1 METMAGMRRS
11 CGCGKVTE
19 KDVGKE
25 LTLAGWVNTRRDH
38 GGLIFIDLRDRSG
51 IVQLVLSPQ
60 YGEEAFHKAE
70 GVRSEYVLAVK
81 GKVRER
87 SADTVNPKMK
97 TGKVEVVVSELRV
110 LNKAKTPPF
119 YVEDGIDVDENVRL
133 KYRYIDLRRPEMQNH
148 LIMRHKIV
156 HEMRT
161 FLDENDFLEIETP
174 MLTKSTPEGARDY
187 LVPSRVN
194 PGKFYALPQSP
205 QLFKQLLMVS
215 GLERYFQV
223 ARCFRDEDLR
233 ADRQPEFTQL
243 DMELSFEDQDFI
255 LDLMEHMM
263 QRVFKKVLNRDIEIP
278 FKRIKWDDAMNLYGS
293 DKPDLRFDMHFYN
306 ISDLL
311 RDTGFKVFRS
321 VLDNGGVVKA
331 INVKGDAAIPRRE
344 LDGLV
349 DYVGHYGAKGLAWIG
364 FNEDGSLKCQI
375 TKFLGEDKIREIGK
389 ACEAEKGDLVLII
402 ADKPKV
408 VAQALGELRLEMARR
423 MNLIDPNE
431 FCFRWVTDFPMFE
444 YSEEEHRYVAEHH
457 PFTAPRDEDV
467 QYLLTDPSKVY
478 AKAYD
483 MVLNGVEAGGG
494 SLRIYQEDLQEKVF
508 KAIGISQEEAEQKFG
523 FLLDAFKYG
532 APPHA
537 GIALGLDRLV
547 MLMLH
552 LDSIRDVIAF
562 PKTQSAIDPLTQAP
576 STVADKQLKELHI
589 KVDIKKEKDLFEK
602 A

>member
-1 METMAGMRRS
+1 METMAGMHRS
-11 CGCGKVTE
+11 CGCGRVTE
-19 KDVGKE
+19 KDCGKE

-51 IVQLVLSPQ
+51 IVQVVMSPQ
-60 YGEEAFHKAE
+60 YGEDAFHKAE
-70 GVRSEYVLAVK
+70 DVRSEYVLAIR
-81 GKVRER
+81 GIVRER
-87 SADTVNPKMK
+87 SPETVNPKMQ
-97 TGKVEVVVSELRV
+97 TGKIEVVVSEMRV

-119 YVEDGIDVDENVRL
+119 YVEDGIDVDETVRL
-133 KYRYIDLRRPEMQNH
+133 KHRYIDLRRPEMQRN

-156 HEMRT
+156 HEMRQ
-161 FLDENDFLEIETP
+161 FLDAHDFLEVETP
-174 MLTKSTPEGARDY
+174 ILTKSTPEGARDY

-215 GLERYFQV
+215 GLERYFQI

-243 DMELSFEDQDFI
+243 DIELSFEDQDFI

-263 QRVFKKVLNRDIEIP
+263 QRIFKNVLNVDIQIP
-278 FKRIKWDDAMNLYGS
+278 FKRITWDDAMNLYGS
-293 DKPDLRFDMHFYN
+293 DKPDLRFDMHFYD

-311 RDTGFKVFRS
+311 RDTGFKVFRN
-321 VLDNGGVVKA
+321 VLDNGGIVKA
-331 INVKGDAAIPRRE
+331 ITVKGDAAIPRRE

-349 DYVGHYGAKGLAWIG
+349 DYVGNYGAKGLAWIG
-364 FNEDGSLKCQI
+364 LNKDGSLKCQI

-389 ACEAEKGDLVLII
+389 FCEAENGDLILII

-423 MNLIDPNE
+423 MNLIDENE

-444 YSEEEHRYVAEHH
+444 YSEEDKRWVAEHH

-494 SLRIYQEDLQEKVF
+494 SLRIYQEELQEKVF
-508 KAIGISQEEAEQKFG
+508 KAIGITHEEAQEKFG
-523 FLLDAFKYG
+523 FLLDAFRYG

-547 MLMLH
+547 MLMLR
-552 LDSIRDVIAF
+552 LESIRDVIAF
-562 PKTQSAIDPLTQAP
+562 PKTQSAIDQMTQAP
-576 STVADKQLKELHI
+576 SEVVDIQLKELHI
-589 KVDIKKEKDLFEK
+589 RVDVKKEKNLLI
-602 A
+602 

>member
-1 METMAGMRRS
+1 METMAGMHRS
-11 CGCGKVTE
+11 CGCGRVTE
-19 KDVGKE
+19 KDCGKE

-51 IVQLVLSPQ
+51 IVQVVMSPQ
-60 YGEEAFHKAE
+60 YGEDAFHKAE
-70 GVRSEYVLAVK
+70 DVRSEYVLAIR
-81 GKVRER
+81 GIVRER
-87 SADTVNPKMK
+87 SPETVNPKMQ
-97 TGKVEVVVSELRV
+97 TGKIEVVVSEMRV

-119 YVEDGIDVDENVRL
+119 YVEDGIDVDETVRL
-133 KYRYIDLRRPEMQNH
+133 KHRYIDLRRPEMQRN

-156 HEMRT
+156 HEMRQ
-161 FLDENDFLEIETP
+161 FLDAHDFLEVETP
-174 MLTKSTPEGARDY
+174 ILTKSTPEGARDY

-215 GLERYFQV
+215 GLERYFQI

-243 DMELSFEDQDFI
+243 DIELSFEDQDFI
-255 LDLMEHMM
+255 LNLMEHMM
-263 QRVFKKVLNRDIEIP
+263 QRIFKNVLNVDIQIP
-278 FKRIKWDDAMNLYGS
+278 FKRITWDDAMNLYGS
-293 DKPDLRFDMHFYN
+293 DKPDLRFDMHFYD

-311 RDTGFKVFRS
+311 RDTGFKVFRN
-321 VLDNGGVVKA
+321 VLDNGGIVKA
-331 INVKGDAAIPRRE
+331 ITVKGDAAIPRRE

-349 DYVGHYGAKGLAWIG
+349 DYVGNYGAKGLAWIG
-364 FNEDGSLKCQI
+364 LNKDGSLKCQI

-389 ACEAEKGDLVLII
+389 FCEAENGDLILII

-423 MNLIDPNE
+423 MNLIDENE

-444 YSEEEHRYVAEHH
+444 YSEEDKRWVAEHH

-494 SLRIYQEDLQEKVF
+494 SLRIYQEELQEKVF
-508 KAIGISQEEAEQKFG
+508 KAIGITHEEAQEKFG
-523 FLLDAFKYG
+523 FLLDAFRYG

-547 MLMLH
+547 MLMLR
-552 LDSIRDVIAF
+552 LGSIRDVIAF
-562 PKTQSAIDPLTQAP
+562 PKTQSAIDQMTQAP
-576 STVADKQLKELHI
+576 SEVVDMQLKELYI
-589 KVDIKKEKDLFEK
+589 RVDVKKEKNLLI
-602 A
+602 

>member
-1 METMAGMRRS
+1 METMAGMHRS
-11 CGCGKVTE
+11 CGCGRVTE
-19 KDVGKE
+19 KDCGKE

-51 IVQLVLSPQ
+51 IVQVVMSPQ
-60 YGEEAFHKAE
+60 YGEDAFHKAE
-70 GVRSEYVLAVK
+70 DVRSEYVLAIR
-81 GKVRER
+81 GIVRER
-87 SADTVNPKMK
+87 SPETVNPKMQ
-97 TGKVEVVVSELRV
+97 TGKIEVVVSEMRV

-119 YVEDGIDVDENVRL
+119 YVEDGIDVDETVRL
-133 KYRYIDLRRPEMQNH
+133 KHRYIDLRRPEMQRN

-156 HEMRT
+156 HEMRQ
-161 FLDENDFLEIETP
+161 FLDAHDFLEVETP
-174 MLTKSTPEGARDY
+174 ILTKSTPEGARDY

-215 GLERYFQV
+215 GLERYFQI

-243 DMELSFEDQDFI
+243 DIELSFEDQDFI

-263 QRVFKKVLNRDIEIP
+263 QRIFKNVLNVDIQIP
-278 FKRIKWDDAMNLYGS
+278 FKRITWDDAMNLYGS
-293 DKPDLRFDMHFYN
+293 DKPDLRFDMHFYD

-311 RDTGFKVFRS
+311 RDTGFKVFRN
-321 VLDNGGVVKA
+321 VLDNGGIVKA
-331 INVKGDAAIPRRE
+331 ITVKGDAAIPRRE

-349 DYVGHYGAKGLAWIG
+349 DYVGNYGAKGLAWIG
-364 FNEDGSLKCQI
+364 LNKDGSLKCQI

-389 ACEAEKGDLVLII
+389 FCEAENGDLILII

-423 MNLIDPNE
+423 MNLIDENE

-444 YSEEEHRYVAEHH
+444 YSEEDKRWVAEHH

-494 SLRIYQEDLQEKVF
+494 SLRIYQEELQEKVF
-508 KAIGISQEEAEQKFG
+508 KAIGIPHEEAQEKIG
-523 FLLDAFKYG
+523 FLLDAFRYG

-547 MLMLH
+547 MLMLR
-552 LDSIRDVIAF
+552 LGSIRDVIAF
-562 PKTQSAIDPLTQAP
+562 PKTQSAIDQMTQAP
-576 STVADKQLKELHI
+576 SEVVDMQLKELHI
-589 KVDIKKEKDLFEK
+589 RVDVKKEKNLLI
-602 A
+602 

>member
-1 METMAGMRRS
+1 METMAGMHRS
-11 CGCGKVTE
+11 CGCGRVTE
-19 KDVGKE
+19 KDCGKE

-51 IVQLVLSPQ
+51 IVQVVMSPQ
-60 YGEEAFHKAE
+60 YGEDAFHKAE
-70 GVRSEYVLAVK
+70 DVRSEYVLAIR
-81 GKVRER
+81 GIVRER
-87 SADTVNPKMK
+87 SPETVNHKMQ
-97 TGKVEVVVSELRV
+97 TGKIEVVVSEMRV

-119 YVEDGIDVDENVRL
+119 YVEDGIDVDETVRL
-133 KYRYIDLRRPEMQNH
+133 KHRYIDLRRPEMQRN

-156 HEMRT
+156 HEMRQ
-161 FLDENDFLEIETP
+161 FLDAHDFLEVETP
-174 MLTKSTPEGARDY
+174 ILTKSTPEGARDY

-215 GLERYFQV
+215 GLERYFQI

-243 DMELSFEDQDFI
+243 DIELSFEDQDFI

-263 QRVFKKVLNRDIEIP
+263 QRIFKNVLNVDIQIP
-278 FKRIKWDDAMNLYGS
+278 FKRITWDDAMNLYGS
-293 DKPDLRFDMHFYN
+293 DKPDIRFDMHFYD

-311 RDTGFKVFRS
+311 RDTGFKVFRN
-321 VLDNGGVVKA
+321 VLDNGGIVKA
-331 INVKGDAAIPRRE
+331 ITVKGDAAIPRRE

-349 DYVGHYGAKGLAWIG
+349 DYVGNYGAKGLAWIG
-364 FNEDGSLKCQI
+364 LNKDGSLKCQI
-375 TKFLGEDKIREIGK
+375 TKFLGEDKIREISK
-389 ACEAEKGDLVLII
+389 FCEAENGDLILII

-423 MNLIDPNE
+423 MNLIDENE

-444 YSEEEHRYVAEHH
+444 YSEEDKRWVAEHH

-494 SLRIYQEDLQEKVF
+494 SLRIYQEELQEKVF
-508 KAIGISQEEAEQKFG
+508 KAIGITHEEAQEKFG
-523 FLLDAFKYG
+523 FLLDAFRYG

-547 MLMLH
+547 MLMLR
-552 LDSIRDVIAF
+552 LGSIRDVIAF
-562 PKTQSAIDPLTQAP
+562 PKTQSAIDQMTQAP
-576 STVADKQLKELHI
+576 SEVVDMQLKELHI
-589 KVDIKKEKDLFEK
+589 RVDVKKEKNLLI
-602 A
+602 

>member
-1 METMAGMRRS
+1 METMAGMHRS
-11 CGCGKVTE
+11 CGCGRVTE
-19 KDVGKE
+19 KDCGKE

-51 IVQLVLSPQ
+51 IVQVVMSPQ
-60 YGEEAFHKAE
+60 YGEDAFHKAE
-70 GVRSEYVLAVK
+70 DVRSEYVLAIR
-81 GKVRER
+81 GIVRER
-87 SADTVNPKMK
+87 SPETVNPKMQ
-97 TGKVEVVVSELRV
+97 TGKIEVVVSEMRV

-119 YVEDGIDVDENVRL
+119 YVEDGIDVDETVRL
-133 KYRYIDLRRPEMQNH
+133 KHRYIDLRRPEMQRN

-156 HEMRT
+156 HEMRQ
-161 FLDENDFLEIETP
+161 FLDAHDFLEVETP
-174 MLTKSTPEGARDY
+174 ILTKSTPEGARDY

-215 GLERYFQV
+215 GLERYFQI

-243 DMELSFEDQDFI
+243 DIELSFEDQDFI

-263 QRVFKKVLNRDIEIP
+263 QRIFKNVLNVDIQIP
-278 FKRIKWDDAMNLYGS
+278 FKRITWDDAMNLYGS
-293 DKPDLRFDMHFYN
+293 DKPDLRFDMHFYD

-311 RDTGFKVFRS
+311 RDTSFKVFRN
-321 VLDNGGVVKA
+321 VLDNGGIVKA
-331 INVKGDAAIPRRE
+331 ITVKGDAAIPRRE

-349 DYVGHYGAKGLAWIG
+349 DYVGNYGAKGLAWIG
-364 FNEDGSLKCQI
+364 LNKDGSLKCQI

-389 ACEAEKGDLVLII
+389 FCEAENGDLILII

-423 MNLIDPNE
+423 MNLIDENE

-444 YSEEEHRYVAEHH
+444 YSEEDKRWVAEHH

-494 SLRIYQEDLQEKVF
+494 SLRIYQEELQEKVF
-508 KAIGISQEEAEQKFG
+508 KAIGITHEEAQEKFG
-523 FLLDAFKYG
+523 FLLDAFRYG

-547 MLMLH
+547 MLMLR
-552 LDSIRDVIAF
+552 LGSIRDVIAF
-562 PKTQSAIDPLTQAP
+562 PKTQSAIDQMTQAP
-576 STVADKQLKELHI
+576 SEVVDMQLKELHI
-589 KVDIKKEKDLFEK
+589 RVDVKKEKNLLI
-602 A
+602 

>member
-1 METMAGMRRS
+1 METMAGMHRS
-11 CGCGKVTE
+11 CGCGRVTE
-19 KDVGKE
+19 KDCGKE

-51 IVQLVLSPQ
+51 IVQVVMSPQ
-60 YGEEAFHKAE
+60 YGEDAFHKAE
-70 GVRSEYVLAVK
+70 DVRSEYVLAIR
-81 GKVRER
+81 GIVRER
-87 SADTVNPKMK
+87 SPETVNPKMQ
-97 TGKVEVVVSELRV
+97 TGKIEVVVSEMRV

-119 YVEDGIDVDENVRL
+119 YVEDGIDVDETVRL
-133 KYRYIDLRRPEMQNH
+133 KHRYIDLRRPEMQRN

-156 HEMRT
+156 HEMRQ
-161 FLDENDFLEIETP
+161 FLDAHDFLEVETP
-174 MLTKSTPEGARDY
+174 ILTKSTPEGARDY

-215 GLERYFQV
+215 GLERYFQI

-263 QRVFKKVLNRDIEIP
+263 QRIFKNVLNVDIQIP
-278 FKRIKWDDAMNLYGS
+278 FKRITWDDAMNLYGS
-293 DKPDLRFDMHFYN
+293 DKPDLRFDMHFYD

-311 RDTGFKVFRS
+311 RDTGFKVFRN
-321 VLDNGGVVKA
+321 VLDNGGIVKA
-331 INVKGDAAIPRRE
+331 ITVKGNAAIPRRE

-349 DYVGHYGAKGLAWIG
+349 NYVGNYGAKGLAWIG
-364 FNEDGSLKCQI
+364 LNKDGSLKCQI

-389 ACEAEKGDLVLII
+389 FCEAENGDLILII

-423 MNLIDPNE
+423 MNLIDENE

-444 YSEEEHRYVAEHH
+444 YSEEDKRWIAEHH

-494 SLRIYQEDLQEKVF
+494 SLRIYQEELQEKVF
-508 KAIGISQEEAEQKFG
+508 KAIGITHEEAQEKFG
-523 FLLDAFKYG
+523 FLLDAFRYG

-547 MLMLH
+547 MLMLR
-552 LDSIRDVIAF
+552 LGSIRDVIAF
-562 PKTQSAIDPLTQAP
+562 PKTQSAIDQMTQAP
-576 STVADKQLKELHI
+576 SEVVDMQLKELHI
-589 KVDIKKEKDLFEK
+589 RVDVKKEKNLLI
-602 A
+602 

>member
-1 METMAGMRRS
+1 METMAGMHRS
-11 CGCGKVTE
+11 CGCGRVTE
-19 KDVGKE
+19 KDCGKE

-51 IVQLVLSPQ
+51 IVQVVMSPQ
-60 YGEEAFHKAE
+60 YGEDAFHKAE
-70 GVRSEYVLAVK
+70 DVRSEYVLAIR
-81 GKVRER
+81 GIVRER
-87 SADTVNPKMK
+87 SPETVNPKMQ
-97 TGKVEVVVSELRV
+97 TGKIEVVVSEMRV

-119 YVEDGIDVDENVRL
+119 YVEDGIDVDEPVRL
-133 KYRYIDLRRPEMQNH
+133 KHRYIDLRRPEMQRN

-156 HEMRT
+156 HEIRQ
-161 FLDENDFLEIETP
+161 FLDAHDFLEVETP
-174 MLTKSTPEGARDY
+174 ILTKSTPEGARDY

-215 GLERYFQV
+215 GLERYFQI

-243 DMELSFEDQDFI
+243 DIELSFEDQDFI

-263 QRVFKKVLNRDIEIP
+263 QRIFKNVLNVDIQIP
-278 FKRIKWDDAMNLYGS
+278 FKRITWDDAMNLYGS
-293 DKPDLRFDMHFYN
+293 DKPDLRFDMHFYD

-311 RDTGFKVFRS
+311 RDTGFKVFRN
-321 VLDNGGVVKA
+321 VLDNGGIVKA
-331 INVKGDAAIPRRE
+331 ITVKGDAAIPRRE

-349 DYVGHYGAKGLAWIG
+349 DYVGNYGAKGLAWIG
-364 FNEDGSLKCQI
+364 LNKDGSLKCQI

-389 ACEAEKGDLVLII
+389 FCEAENGDLILII

-423 MNLIDPNE
+423 MNLIDENE

-444 YSEEEHRYVAEHH
+444 YSEEDKRWVAEHH

-494 SLRIYQEDLQEKVF
+494 SLRIYQEELQEKVF
-508 KAIGISQEEAEQKFG
+508 KAIGITHEEAQEKFG
-523 FLLDAFKYG
+523 FLLDAFRYG

-547 MLMLH
+547 MLMLR
-552 LDSIRDVIAF
+552 LGSIRDVIAF
-562 PKTQSAIDPLTQAP
+562 PKTQSAIDQMTQAP
-576 STVADKQLKELHI
+576 SEVVDMQLKELHI
-589 KVDIKKEKDLFEK
+589 RVDVKKEKNLLI
-602 A
+602 

>member
-1 METMAGMRRS
+1 METMAGMHRS
-11 CGCGKVTE
+11 CGCGRVTE
-19 KDVGKE
+19 KDCGKE
-25 LTLAGWVNTRRDH
+25 LTLAGWVNTHRDH

-51 IVQLVLSPQ
+51 IVQVVMSPQ
-60 YGEEAFHKAE
+60 YGEDAFHKAE
-70 GVRSEYVLAVK
+70 DVRSEYVLAIR
-81 GKVRER
+81 GIVRER
-87 SADTVNPKMK
+87 SPETVNPKMQ
-97 TGKVEVVVSELRV
+97 TGKIEVVVSEMRV

-119 YVEDGIDVDENVRL
+119 YVEDGIDVDETVRL
-133 KYRYIDLRRPEMQNH
+133 KHRYIDLRRPEMQRN

-156 HEMRT
+156 HEMRQ
-161 FLDENDFLEIETP
+161 FLDAHDFLEVETP
-174 MLTKSTPEGARDY
+174 ILTKSTPEGARDY

-215 GLERYFQV
+215 GLERYFQI

-243 DMELSFEDQDFI
+243 DIELSFEDQDFI

-263 QRVFKKVLNRDIEIP
+263 QRIFKNVLNVDIQIP
-278 FKRIKWDDAMNLYGS
+278 FKRITWDDAMNLYGS
-293 DKPDLRFDMHFYN
+293 DKPDLRFDMHFYD

-311 RDTGFKVFRS
+311 RDTGFKVFRN
-321 VLDNGGVVKA
+321 VLDNGGIVKA
-331 INVKGDAAIPRRE
+331 ITVKGDAAIPRRE

-349 DYVGHYGAKGLAWIG
+349 DYVGNYGAKGLAWIG
-364 FNEDGSLKCQI
+364 LNKDGSLKCQI

-389 ACEAEKGDLVLII
+389 FCEAENGDLILII

-423 MNLIDPNE
+423 MNLIDENE

-444 YSEEEHRYVAEHH
+444 YSEEDKRWVAEHH

-494 SLRIYQEDLQEKVF
+494 SLRIYQEELQEKVF
-508 KAIGISQEEAEQKFG
+508 KAIGITHEEAQEKFG
-523 FLLDAFKYG
+523 FLLDAFRYG

-547 MLMLH
+547 MLMLR
-552 LDSIRDVIAF
+552 LGSIRDVIAF
-562 PKTQSAIDPLTQAP
+562 PKTQSAIDQMTQAP
-576 STVADKQLKELHI
+576 SEVVDMQLKELHI
-589 KVDIKKEKDLFEK
+589 RVDVKKEKNLLI
-602 A
+602 

>member
-1 METMAGMRRS
+1 METMAGMHRS
-11 CGCGKVTE
+11 CGCGRVTE
-19 KDVGKE
+19 KDCGKE

-51 IVQLVLSPQ
+51 IVQVVMSPQ
-60 YGEEAFHKAE
+60 YGEDAFHKAE
-70 GVRSEYVLAVK
+70 DVRSEYVLAIR
-81 GKVRER
+81 GIVRER
-87 SADTVNPKMK
+87 SPETVNPKMQ
-97 TGKVEVVVSELRV
+97 TGKIEVVVSEMRV

-119 YVEDGIDVDENVRL
+119 YVEDGIDVDETVRL
-133 KYRYIDLRRPEMQNH
+133 KHRYIDLRRPEMQRN

-156 HEMRT
+156 HEMRQ
-161 FLDENDFLEIETP
+161 FLDAHDFLEVETP
-174 MLTKSTPEGARDY
+174 ILTKSTPEGARDY

-215 GLERYFQV
+215 GLERYFQI

-243 DMELSFEDQDFI
+243 DIELSFEDQDFI

-263 QRVFKKVLNRDIEIP
+263 QRIFKNVLNVDIQIP
-278 FKRIKWDDAMNLYGS
+278 FKRITWDDAMNLYGS
-293 DKPDLRFDMHFYN
+293 DKPDLRFDMHFYD

-311 RDTGFKVFRS
+311 RDTGFKVFRN
-321 VLDNGGVVKA
+321 VLDNGGIVKA
-331 INVKGDAAIPRRE
+331 ITVNGDAAIPRRE

-349 DYVGHYGAKGLAWIG
+349 DYVGNYGAKGLAWIG
-364 FNEDGSLKCQI
+364 LNKDGSLKCQI

-389 ACEAEKGDLVLII
+389 FCEAENGDLILII

-423 MNLIDPNE
+423 MNLIDENE

-444 YSEEEHRYVAEHH
+444 YSEEDKRWVAEHH

-494 SLRIYQEDLQEKVF
+494 SLRIYQEELQEKVF
-508 KAIGISQEEAEQKFG
+508 KAIGITHEEAQEKFG
-523 FLLDAFKYG
+523 FLLDAFRYG

-547 MLMLH
+547 MLMLR
-552 LDSIRDVIAF
+552 LGSIRDVIAF
-562 PKTQSAIDPLTQAP
+562 PKTQSAIDQMTQAP
-576 STVADKQLKELHI
+576 SEVVDMQLKELHI
-589 KVDIKKEKDLFEK
+589 RVDVKKEKNLLI
-602 A
+602 

>member
-1 METMAGMRRS
+1 METMAGMHRS
-11 CGCGKVTE
+11 CGCGRVTE
-19 KDVGKE
+19 KDCGKE

-51 IVQLVLSPQ
+51 IVQVVMSPQ
-60 YGEEAFHKAE
+60 YGEDAFHKAE
-70 GVRSEYVLAVK
+70 DVRSEYVLAIR
-81 GKVRER
+81 GIVRER
-87 SADTVNPKMK
+87 SPETVNPKMQ
-97 TGKVEVVVSELRV
+97 TGKIEVVVSEMRV

-119 YVEDGIDVDENVRL
+119 YVEDGIDVDETVRL
-133 KYRYIDLRRPEMQNH
+133 KHRYIDLRRPEMQRN

-156 HEMRT
+156 HEMRQ
-161 FLDENDFLEIETP
+161 FLDAHDFLEVETP
-174 MLTKSTPEGARDY
+174 ILTKSTPEGARDY

-215 GLERYFQV
+215 GLERYFQI

-243 DMELSFEDQDFI
+243 DIELSFEDQDFI

-263 QRVFKKVLNRDIEIP
+263 QRIFKNVLNVDIQIP
-278 FKRIKWDDAMNLYGS
+278 FKRITWDDAMNLYGS
-293 DKPDLRFDMHFYN
+293 DKPDLRFDMHFYD

-311 RDTGFKVFRS
+311 RDTGFKVFRN
-321 VLDNGGVVKA
+321 VLDNGGIVKA
-331 INVKGDAAIPRRE
+331 ITVKGDAAIPRRE

-349 DYVGHYGAKGLAWIG
+349 DYVGNYGAKGLAWIG
-364 FNEDGSLKCQI
+364 LNKDGSLKCQI

-389 ACEAEKGDLVLII
+389 FCEAENGDLILII

-423 MNLIDPNE
+423 MNLIDENE

-444 YSEEEHRYVAEHH
+444 YSEEDKRWVAEHH

-494 SLRIYQEDLQEKVF
+494 SLRIYQEELQEKVF
-508 KAIGISQEEAEQKFG
+508 KAIGITHEEAQEKFR
-523 FLLDAFKYG
+523 FLLDAFRYG

-547 MLMLH
+547 MLMLR
-552 LDSIRDVIAF
+552 LGSIRDVIAF
-562 PKTQSAIDPLTQAP
+562 PKTQSAIDQMTQAP
-576 STVADKQLKELHI
+576 SEVVDMQLKELHI
-589 KVDIKKEKDLFEK
+589 RVDVKKEKNLLI
-602 A
+602 

>member
-1 METMAGMRRS
+1 METMAGMHRS
-11 CGCGKVTE
+11 CGCGRVTE
-19 KDVGKE
+19 KDCGKE

-51 IVQLVLSPQ
+51 IVQVVMSPQ
-60 YGEEAFHKAE
+60 YGEDAFHKAE
-70 GVRSEYVLAVK
+70 DVRSEYVLAIR
-81 GKVRER
+81 GIVRER
-87 SADTVNPKMK
+87 SPETVNPKMQ
-97 TGKVEVVVSELRV
+97 TGKIEVVVSEMRI

-119 YVEDGIDVDENVRL
+119 YVEDGIDVDETVRL
-133 KYRYIDLRRPEMQNH
+133 KHRYIDLRRPEMQRN

-156 HEMRT
+156 HEMRQ
-161 FLDENDFLEIETP
+161 FLDAHDFLEVETP
-174 MLTKSTPEGARDY
+174 ILTKSTPEGARDY

-215 GLERYFQV
+215 GLERYFQI

-263 QRVFKKVLNRDIEIP
+263 QRIFKNVLNVDIQIP
-278 FKRIKWDDAMNLYGS
+278 FKRITWDDAMNLYGS
-293 DKPDLRFDMHFYN
+293 DKPDLRFDMHFYD

-311 RDTGFKVFRS
+311 RDTGFKVFRN
-321 VLDNGGVVKA
+321 VLDNGGIVKA
-331 INVKGDAAIPRRE
+331 ITVKGDAAIPRRE

-349 DYVGHYGAKGLAWIG
+349 NYVGNYGAKGLAWIG
-364 FNEDGSLKCQI
+364 LNKDGSLKCQI

-389 ACEAEKGDLVLII
+389 FCEAENGDLILII

-423 MNLIDPNE
+423 MNLIDENE

-444 YSEEEHRYVAEHH
+444 YSEEDKRWVAEHH

-494 SLRIYQEDLQEKVF
+494 SLRIYQEELQEKVF
-508 KAIGISQEEAEQKFG
+508 KAIGITHEEAQEKFG
-523 FLLDAFKYG
+523 FLLDAFRYG

-547 MLMLH
+547 MLMLR
-552 LDSIRDVIAF
+552 LESIRDVIAF
-562 PKTQSAIDPLTQAP
+562 PKTQSAIDQMTQAP
-576 STVADKQLKELHI
+576 SEVVDMQLKELHI
-589 KVDIKKEKDLFEK
+589 RVDVKKEKNLLI
-602 A
+602 

>member
-1 METMAGMRRS
+1 METMAGMHRS
-11 CGCGKVTE
+11 CGCGRVTE
-19 KDVGKE
+19 KDCGKE
-25 LTLAGWVNTRRDH
+25 LTLTGWVNTRRDH

-51 IVQLVLSPQ
+51 IVQVVMSPQ
-60 YGEEAFHKAE
+60 YGEDAFHKAE
-70 GVRSEYVLAVK
+70 DVRSEYVLAIR
-81 GKVRER
+81 GIVRER
-87 SADTVNPKMK
+87 SPETVNPKMQ
-97 TGKVEVVVSELRV
+97 TGKIEVVVSEMRV

-119 YVEDGIDVDENVRL
+119 YVEDGIDVDETVRL
-133 KYRYIDLRRPEMQNH
+133 KHRYIDLRRPEMQRN

-156 HEMRT
+156 HEMRQ
-161 FLDENDFLEIETP
+161 FLDAHDFLEVETP
-174 MLTKSTPEGARDY
+174 ILTKSTPEGARDY

-215 GLERYFQV
+215 GLERYFQI

-243 DMELSFEDQDFI
+243 DIELSFEDQDFI

-263 QRVFKKVLNRDIEIP
+263 QRIFKNVLNVDIQIP
-278 FKRIKWDDAMNLYGS
+278 FKRITWDDAMNLYGS
-293 DKPDLRFDMHFYN
+293 DKPDLRFDMHFYD

-311 RDTGFKVFRS
+311 RDTGFKVFRN
-321 VLDNGGVVKA
+321 VLDNGGIVKA
-331 INVKGDAAIPRRE
+331 ITVKGDAAIPRRE

-349 DYVGHYGAKGLAWIG
+349 DYVGNYGAKGLAWIG
-364 FNEDGSLKCQI
+364 LNKDGSLKCQI

-389 ACEAEKGDLVLII
+389 FCEAENGDLILII

-423 MNLIDPNE
+423 MNLIDENE

-444 YSEEEHRYVAEHH
+444 YSEEDKRWVAEHH

-494 SLRIYQEDLQEKVF
+494 SLRIYQEELQEKVF
-508 KAIGISQEEAEQKFG
+508 KAIGITHEEAQEKFG
-523 FLLDAFKYG
+523 FLLDAFRYG

-547 MLMLH
+547 MLMLR
-552 LDSIRDVIAF
+552 LGSIRDVIAF
-562 PKTQSAIDPLTQAP
+562 PKTQSAIDQMTQAP
-576 STVADKQLKELHI
+576 SEVVDMQLKELHI
-589 KVDIKKEKDLFEK
+589 RVDVKKEKNLLI
-602 A
+602 

>member
-1 METMAGMRRS
+1 METMAGMHRS
-11 CGCGKVTE
+11 CGCGRVTE
-19 KDVGKE
+19 KDCGKE

-51 IVQLVLSPQ
+51 IVQVVMSPQ
-60 YGEEAFHKAE
+60 YGEDAFHKAE
-70 GVRSEYVLAVK
+70 DVRSEYVLAIR
-81 GKVRER
+81 GIVRER
-87 SADTVNPKMK
+87 SPETVNPKMQ
-97 TGKVEVVVSELRV
+97 TGKIEVVVSEMRV

-119 YVEDGIDVDENVRL
+119 YVEDGIDVDETVRL
-133 KYRYIDLRRPEMQNH
+133 KHRYIDLRRPEMQRN

-156 HEMRT
+156 HEMRQ
-161 FLDENDFLEIETP
+161 FLDAHDFLEVETP
-174 MLTKSTPEGARDY
+174 ILTKSTPEGARDY

-215 GLERYFQV
+215 GLERYFQI

-243 DMELSFEDQDFI
+243 DIELSFEDQDFI

-263 QRVFKKVLNRDIEIP
+263 QRIFKNVLNVDIQIP
-278 FKRIKWDDAMNLYGS
+278 FKRITWDDAMNLYGS
-293 DKPDLRFDMHFYN
+293 DKPDLRFDMHFYD

-311 RDTGFKVFRS
+311 RDTGFKVFRN
-321 VLDNGGVVKA
+321 VLDNGGIVKA
-331 INVKGDAAIPRRE
+331 ITVKGDAAIPRRE

-349 DYVGHYGAKGLAWIG
+349 DYVGNYGAKGLAWIG
-364 FNEDGSLKCQI
+364 FNKDGSLKCQI

-389 ACEAEKGDLVLII
+389 FCEAENGDLILII

-423 MNLIDPNE
+423 MNLIDENE

-444 YSEEEHRYVAEHH
+444 YSEEDKRWVAEHH

-494 SLRIYQEDLQEKVF
+494 SLRIYQEELQEKVF
-508 KAIGISQEEAEQKFG
+508 KAIGITHEEAQEKFG
-523 FLLDAFKYG
+523 FLLDAFRYG

-547 MLMLH
+547 MLMLR
-552 LDSIRDVIAF
+552 LGSIRDVIAF
-562 PKTQSAIDPLTQAP
+562 PKTQSAIDQMTQAP
-576 STVADKQLKELHI
+576 SEVVDMQLKELHI
-589 KVDIKKEKDLFEK
+589 RVDVKKEKNLLI
-602 A
+602 

>member
-11 CGCGKVTE
+11 CGCGMLTE
-19 KDVGKE
+19 NDCGKE

-243 DMELSFEDQDFI
+243 DM
-255 LDLMEHMM
+255 
-263 QRVFKKVLNRDIEIP
+263 
-278 FKRIKWDDAMNLYGS
+278 
-293 DKPDLRFDMHFYN
+293 
-306 ISDLL
+306 
-311 RDTGFKVFRS
+311 
-321 VLDNGGVVKA
+321 
-331 INVKGDAAIPRRE
+331 
-344 LDGLV
+344 
-349 DYVGHYGAKGLAWIG
+349 
-364 FNEDGSLKCQI
+364 
-375 TKFLGEDKIREIGK
+375 
-389 ACEAEKGDLVLII
+389 
-402 ADKPKV
+402 
-408 VAQALGELRLEMARR
+408 
-423 MNLIDPNE
+423 
-431 FCFRWVTDFPMFE
+431 
-444 YSEEEHRYVAEHH
+444 
-457 PFTAPRDEDV
+457 
-467 QYLLTDPSKVY
+467 
-478 AKAYD
+478 
-483 MVLNGVEAGGG
+483 
-494 SLRIYQEDLQEKVF
+494 
-508 KAIGISQEEAEQKFG
+508 
-523 FLLDAFKYG
+523 
-532 APPHA
+532 
-537 GIALGLDRLV
+537 
-547 MLMLH
+547 
-552 LDSIRDVIAF
+552 
-562 PKTQSAIDPLTQAP
+562 
-576 STVADKQLKELHI
+576 
-589 KVDIKKEKDLFEK
+589 
-602 A
+602 

>member
-1 METMAGMRRS
+1 METMAGMHRS
-11 CGCGKVTE
+11 CGCGRVTA
-19 KDVGKE
+19 KDCGKE

-51 IVQLVLSPQ
+51 IVQVVMSPQ
-60 YGEEAFHKAE
+60 YGEDAFHKAE
-70 GVRSEYVLAVK
+70 DVRSEYVLAIR
-81 GKVRER
+81 GIVRER
-87 SADTVNPKMK
+87 SPETVNPKMQ
-97 TGKVEVVVSELRV
+97 TGKIEVVVSEMRV

-119 YVEDGIDVDENVRL
+119 YVEDGIDVDETVRL
-133 KYRYIDLRRPEMQNH
+133 KHRYIDLRRPEMQRN

-156 HEMRT
+156 HEMRQ
-161 FLDENDFLEIETP
+161 FLDAHDFLEVETP
-174 MLTKSTPEGARDY
+174 ILTKSTPEGARDY

-215 GLERYFQV
+215 GLERYFQI

-263 QRVFKKVLNRDIEIP
+263 QRIFKNVLNVDIQIP
-278 FKRIKWDDAMNLYGS
+278 FKRITWDDAMNLYGS
-293 DKPDLRFDMHFYN
+293 DKPDLRFDMHFYD

-311 RDTGFKVFRS
+311 RDTGFKVFRN
-321 VLDNGGVVKA
+321 VLDNGGIVKA
-331 INVKGDAAIPRRE
+331 ITVKGDAAIPRRE

-349 DYVGHYGAKGLAWIG
+349 NYVGNYGAKGLAWIG
-364 FNEDGSLKCQI
+364 LNKDGSLKCQI

-389 ACEAEKGDLVLII
+389 FCEAENGDLILII

-423 MNLIDPNE
+423 MNLIDENE

-444 YSEEEHRYVAEHH
+444 YSEEDKRWVAEHH

-494 SLRIYQEDLQEKVF
+494 SLRIYQEELQEKVF
-508 KAIGISQEEAEQKFG
+508 KAIGITHEEAQEKFG
-523 FLLDAFKYG
+523 FLLDAFRYG

-547 MLMLH
+547 MLMLR
-552 LDSIRDVIAF
+552 LGSIRDVIAF
-562 PKTQSAIDPLTQAP
+562 PKTQSAIDQMTQAP
-576 STVADKQLKELHI
+576 SEVVDMQLKELHI
-589 KVDIKKEKDLFEK
+589 RVDVKKEKNLLI
-602 A
+602 

>member
-1 METMAGMRRS
+1 METMAGMHRS
-11 CGCGKVTE
+11 CGCGRVTE
-19 KDVGKE
+19 KDCGKE

-51 IVQLVLSPQ
+51 IVQVVMSPQ
-60 YGEEAFHKAE
+60 YGEDAFHKAE
-70 GVRSEYVLAVK
+70 DVRSEYVLAIR
-81 GKVRER
+81 GIVRER
-87 SADTVNPKMK
+87 SPETVNPKMQ
-97 TGKVEVVVSELRV
+97 TGKIEVVVSEMRV

-119 YVEDGIDVDENVRL
+119 YVEDGIDVDETVRL
-133 KYRYIDLRRPEMQNH
+133 KHRYIDLRRPEMQRN

-156 HEMRT
+156 HEMRQ
-161 FLDENDFLEIETP
+161 FLDAHDFLEVETP
-174 MLTKSTPEGARDY
+174 ILTKSTPEGARDY

-215 GLERYFQV
+215 GLERYFQI

-243 DMELSFEDQDFI
+243 DIELSFEDQDFI

-263 QRVFKKVLNRDIEIP
+263 QRIFKNVLNVDIQIP
-278 FKRIKWDDAMNLYGS
+278 FKRITWDDAMNLYGS
-293 DKPDLRFDMHFYN
+293 DKPDLRFDMHFYD

-311 RDTGFKVFRS
+311 RDTGFKVFRN
-321 VLDNGGVVKA
+321 VLDNGGIVKA
-331 INVKGDAAIPRRE
+331 ITVKGDAAIPRRE

-349 DYVGHYGAKGLAWIG
+349 DYVGNYGAKGLAWIG
-364 FNEDGSLKCQI
+364 LNKDGSLKCQI

-389 ACEAEKGDLVLII
+389 FCEAENGDLILII

-423 MNLIDPNE
+423 MNLIDENE

-444 YSEEEHRYVAEHH
+444 YSEEDKRWVAEHH

-483 MVLNGVEAGGG
+483 MVLNGVEACGG
-494 SLRIYQEDLQEKVF
+494 SLRIYQEELQEKVF
-508 KAIGISQEEAEQKFG
+508 KAIGITHEEAQEKFG
-523 FLLDAFKYG
+523 FLLDAFRYG

-547 MLMLH
+547 MLMLR
-552 LDSIRDVIAF
+552 LGSIRDVIAF
-562 PKTQSAIDPLTQAP
+562 PKTQSAIDQMTQAP
-576 STVADKQLKELHI
+576 SEVVDMQLKELHI
-589 KVDIKKEKDLFEK
+589 RVDVKKEKNLLI
-602 A
+602 

>member
-1 METMAGMRRS
+1 METMAGMHRS
-11 CGCGKVTE
+11 CGCGRVTE
-19 KDVGKE
+19 KDCGKE

-51 IVQLVLSPQ
+51 IVQVVMSPQ
-60 YGEEAFHKAE
+60 YGEDAFHKAE
-70 GVRSEYVLAVK
+70 DVRSEYVLAIR
-81 GKVRER
+81 GIVRER
-87 SADTVNPKMK
+87 SPETVNPKMQ
-97 TGKVEVVVSELRV
+97 TGKIEVVVSEMRV

-119 YVEDGIDVDENVRL
+119 YVEDGIDVDETVRL
-133 KYRYIDLRRPEMQNH
+133 KHRYIDLRRPEMQRN

-156 HEMRT
+156 HEMRQ
-161 FLDENDFLEIETP
+161 FLDAHDFLEVETP
-174 MLTKSTPEGARDY
+174 ILTKSTPEGARDY

-215 GLERYFQV
+215 GLERYFQI

-243 DMELSFEDQDFI
+243 DIELSFEDQDFI

-263 QRVFKKVLNRDIEIP
+263 QRIFKNVLNVDIQIP
-278 FKRIKWDDAMNLYGS
+278 FKRITWDDAMNLYGS
-293 DKPDLRFDMHFYN
+293 DKPDLRFDMHFYD

-311 RDTGFKVFRS
+311 RDTGFKVFRN
-321 VLDNGGVVKA
+321 VLDNGGIVKA
-331 INVKGDAAIPRRE
+331 ITVKGDAAIPRRE

-349 DYVGHYGAKGLAWIG
+349 DYVGNYGAKGLAWIG
-364 FNEDGSLKCQI
+364 LNKDGSLKCQI

-389 ACEAEKGDLVLII
+389 FCEAENGDLILII

-423 MNLIDPNE
+423 MNLIDENG

-444 YSEEEHRYVAEHH
+444 YSEEDKRWVAEHH

-494 SLRIYQEDLQEKVF
+494 SLRIYQEELQEKVF
-508 KAIGISQEEAEQKFG
+508 KAIGITHEEAQEKFG
-523 FLLDAFKYG
+523 FLLDAFRYG

-547 MLMLH
+547 MLMLR
-552 LDSIRDVIAF
+552 LGSIRDVIAF
-562 PKTQSAIDPLTQAP
+562 PKTQSAIDQMTQAP
-576 STVADKQLKELHI
+576 SEVVDMQLKELHI
-589 KVDIKKEKDLFEK
+589 RVDVKKEKNLLI
-602 A
+602 